1 MLTHICFMQ
10 IFIGTAHSTHRL
22 LLSERGACFEP
33 QIRKPNCQHLIV
45 LPGKAAWALVLS
57 AHCHAKTQVVIS
69 QWSLM
74 IFELNRPADGDHA
87 AISQIAPPGPAK
99 LKVVDPLATMGPSS
113 AAEILSSSD
122 RVLRM
127 RVTRNILVGS
137 KVQVRTSS
145 RIIFGEV
152 LSMTPVERAYEIV
165 VDVERA

>member
-1 MLTHICFMQ
+1 
-10 IFIGTAHSTHRL
+10 
-22 LLSERGACFEP
+22 
-33 QIRKPNCQHLIV
+33 
-45 LPGKAAWALVLS
+45 
-57 AHCHAKTQVVIS
+57 
-69 QWSLM
+69 M